1 MPTTTSSVGN
11 INSWEEWKKADDAQK
26 AASSGSLGM
35 NDFYKLLASQL
46 QNQDMNN
53 PMENSEMM
61 SQMSQ
66 MSMMQAVSDM
76 STAISDLSISNKTS
90 YAASMIGK
98 QGTFLTEVKEDGS
111 VSKVSGTITSVDLF
125 NFTFFLNGDTKTAYP
140 MSYLMS
146 LNNGEVQSPDE
157 GPGGGGDGPGG
168 EGTGPV
174 DPDAGP
180 GGPDAAE

>member
-98 QGTFLTEVKEDGS
+98 QGTFLAEVKEDGS

-125 NFTFFLNGDTKTAYP
+125 NFTFYLNGDTKTAYP

-157 GPGGGGDGPGG
+157 GPGGGGTD
-168 EGTGPV
+168 PV